1 MKTRLLS
8 LIRKEFIQTRRDVAI
23 VILVLYTFAETVLCG
38 WSLTMDVKHIPTAV
52 LDRDNSPASRALVA
66 RFRAVES
73 FKLAAMPLSE
83 AELDRLLDTGQVTL
97 GLVIPPD
104 LGRDLAAGRPTALQ
118 ALADGTQPNAALL
131 SLAYVRQ
138 IVRSYSSEIE
148 VARLDQAGLTLPA
161 GWWPT
166 VANQVRA
173 WYLPELRYVHFG
185 MVSMVAIAVVQL
197 GMIQAAAGF
206 VREKEAG
213 TLEQLLV
220 TPIRPIEL
228 ILAKL
233 IPLVVLEVLGLAVG
247 VALGY
252 LVFGVGPH
260 ARPAAT
266 LLLFFALSTLAFLAS
281 AGLGIWIATVAHTF
295 QQALLLAFFILFP
308 MLFLSGTIVPITVM
322 PIWLQWLSFIS
333 PMRHYL
339 TIALNL
345 FLKGVGLQVVWPHV
359 ALLAGFTVAI
369 VGIGLARFRR
379 SLA

>member
-1 MKTRLLS
+1 MKTRLRS

-66 RFRAVES
+66 RLRAVES
-73 FKLAAMPLSE
+73 FKLAATPVSE
-83 AELDRLLDTGQVTL
+83 AELDQLLDTGQVTL
-97 GLVIPPD
+97 GLVIPPG
-104 LGRDLAAGRPTALQ
+104 LGRDLAAGRPATIQ

-131 SLAYVRQ
+131 ALAYVRQ
-138 IVRSYSSEIE
+138 SVRSYSSGIE
-148 VARLDQAGLTLPA
+148 LARLDQAGQTLPA
-161 GWWPT
+161 GWWPAI
-166 VANQVRA
+166 ANQVRA

-185 MVSMVAIAVVQL
+185 MVSMVALAVILL
-197 GMIQAAAGF
+197 GMILAAAGF
-206 VREKEAG
+206 VREKETG

-228 ILAKL
+228 ILAKI
-233 IPLVVLEVLGLAVG
+233 IPLIALEVIGLAIGVG
-247 VALGY
+247 LGY

-260 ARPAAT
+260 GRPSAT
-266 LLLFFALSTLAFLAS
+266 LMLFFALSTLAFLAS

-308 MLFLSGTIVPITVM
+308 MMFLSGTIVPITAM
-322 PIWLQWLSFIS
+322 PVWLQWLSFVS

-339 TIALNL
+339 TIALDL
-345 FLKGVGLQVVWPHV
+345 FLKGVGLPVVWPHV

-369 VGIGLARFRR
+369 VGIGLVRFRR